1 MRIFVSYKIQYMYYS
16 NKYKNSDNTA
26 LLTARYEWDN
36 YYSSLSDICYTSI
49 SKKRDD
55 LYFNLKLFKGLE
67 SSSNSDS
74 NHRLAEIYET
84 SSYILRKTKKFLNN
98 DFLNIP
104 NYAIHLKKDIFNLE
118 LKLSSELVSLNNQEI
133 KLNEFLSFLDEYK
146 SEFELTDEE
155 LWWQHGNEL
164 GNLYTELQ
172 YVVFTKNLINESD
185 EKLQEAKWIIYSL
198 KNKYHTTKPSD
209 FRTKIAFS
217 TKNLD
222 DEHISNNTYN
232 NEYFLNYLE
241 IVLNEKTKYN

>member
-1 MRIFVSYKIQYMYYS
+1 MYYS
-16 NKYKNSDNTA
+16 NKYKTSDNTA
-26 LLTARYEWDN
+26 LLTASNEWDN
-36 YYSSLSDICYTSI
+36 YYSSGSDMCYTSI

-55 LYFNLKLFKGLE
+55 FYFNLKLYRGLE
-67 SSSNSDS
+67 NSSKSDS
-74 NHRLAEIYET
+74 NPRLEEIYEA

-104 NYAIHLKKDIFNLE
+104 NYTFHLKKEIFNLE
-118 LKLSSELVSLNNQEI
+118 LKLSSELVSLNSQEI
-133 KLNEFLSFLDEYK
+133 KFNDFLSFIDEYK

-164 GNLYTELQ
+164 DNLYTELQ
-172 YVVFTKNLINESD
+172 YIVFTKNLINESD
-185 EKLQEAKWIIYSL
+185 EKLLEAKWIIYSL